1 VEQAVACSR
10 PGAKILLFSQ
20 TSHQE
25 RIELSGAGICV
36 GERVLCGSYSA
47 SVDVQKES
55 ASLVFSGQLPVED
68 LVSHRF
74 ALNDIHVGI
83 ERALHP
89 DPESLKI
96 VVHPQR

>member
-1 VEQAVACSR
+1 
-10 PGAKILLFSQ
+10 
-20 TSHQE
+20 
-25 RIELSGAGICV
+25 
-36 GERVLCGSYSA
+36 
-47 SVDVQKES
+47 VDVQKES
-55 ASLVFSGQLPVED
+55 ANLVFSGALPVEE

-74 ALNDIHVGI
+74 TLTDIHLAI

>member
-1 VEQAVACSR
+1 M
-10 PGAKILLFSQ
+10 
-20 TSHQE
+20 
-25 RIELSGAGICV
+25 
-36 GERVLCGSYSA
+36 RVLQR
-47 SVDVQKES
+47 VLDVQKES
-55 ASLVFSGQLPVED
+55 ANLVFSGALPVEE

-74 ALNDIHVGI
+74 TLTDIHLAI